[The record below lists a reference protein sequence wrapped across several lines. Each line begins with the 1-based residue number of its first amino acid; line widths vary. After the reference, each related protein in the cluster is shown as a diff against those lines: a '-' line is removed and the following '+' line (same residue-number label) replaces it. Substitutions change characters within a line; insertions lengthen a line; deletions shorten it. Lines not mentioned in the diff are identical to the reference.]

1 MRTSI
6 FAMIVVAGSAIAFSA
21 TAQERQAAPSEQP
34 KAQMK
39 RDVDKGLKNSGPDEQ
54 MQRDADKGVKTRNS
68 GESGY
73 VADQDKPG
81 AAAHPPGQPTTGS
94 TTQQTTGATTG
105 ATTQQTTGATSQ
117 QPAPPK

>member
-39 RDVDKGLKNSGPDEQ
+39 RDVDEGLKSNAPSQQ
-54 MQRDADKGVKTRNS
+54 MQRDADKAAITRNS

-73 VADQDKPG
+73 VAFQAKPG
-81 AAAHPPGQPTTGS
+81 ASAHPPGEPL
-94 TTQQTTGATTG
+94 TTGA
-105 ATTQQTTGATSQ
+105 ATSE
-117 QPAPPK
+117 PRSPNF